1 MSSKEQ
7 KFTSRRVRSSY
18 LSVVISMTLVLFV
31 VGVLGHLVLSATNLA
46 EVVRENFTFTL
57 VLDDTTP
64 EQEARKLENLLNL
77 DKVTYG
83 EIKSAALITKEAAAL
98 NLQADLGED
107 FVDFLGYNPLSHT
120 IDVHLK
126 DSIVAHGNLEQLSA
140 KFQTE
145 ELVNDVLYD
154 PDLIDKVNQNIEKMS
169 WLLGG
174 ISVVLLLIALAL
186 INASIRL
193 TIYSKRF
200 LLKTMQLV
208 GATSSFIRRPY
219 IWTSVVLGLISAV
232 FSLGLLYGL
241 GMGLAAYFPAFSAI
255 FTVDTTIFVGI
266 GVVLLS
272 IVVPGISTVVA
283 IRRYLKL
290 RTNELYY

>member
-64 EQEARKLENLLNL
+64 EQEARKLENRLNL

-83 EIKSAALITKEAAAL
+83 EIKSAALITKDSAAI

-107 FVDFLGYNPLSHT
+107 FVDFLEYNPLSHT

-126 DSIVAHGNLEQLSA
+126 DSIVAHGDLEQ
-140 KFQTE
+140 
-145 ELVNDVLYD
+145 
-154 PDLIDKVNQNIEKMS
+154 
-169 WLLGG
+169 
-174 ISVVLLLIALAL
+174 
-186 INASIRL
+186 
-193 TIYSKRF
+193 
-200 LLKTMQLV
+200 
-208 GATSSFIRRPY
+208 
-219 IWTSVVLGLISAV
+219 
-232 FSLGLLYGL
+232 
-241 GMGLAAYFPAFSAI
+241 
-255 FTVDTTIFVGI
+255 
-266 GVVLLS
+266 
-272 IVVPGISTVVA
+272 
-283 IRRYLKL
+283 
-290 RTNELYY
+290 